1 MKAIVYREYGP
12 ADVLKLEEVSKPTP
26 WDNEVLIKVRAAAVN
41 PLDWHF
47 MRGTPGFVR
56 VFTGMRRP
64 KRTRLGVDVAGNV
77 ELVGAAVEGFKPGDA
92 VFGAVDGAFA
102 EFVCA
107 PASAVAIMPKSV
119 TFEQAAA
126 VPIGGLTALQA
137 LRDKAKL
144 QSGQKV
150 LINGASGGVGTFAVQ
165 ISRWMGAKVTG
176 ICSKR
181 NVDLVRGIGAEQVI
195 DYTRE
200 DFAASG
206 ERYDVIFDLV
216 GNRPLAAFRS
226 VLNPRAVFIACG
238 GGGPETPASH
248 LLAGMIEQLVLG
260 WFTSQ
265 RLVGILAKR
274 NKEDLELLSNL
285 MTSGDVTPVVDRCY
299 GLSEVSQAIRYL
311 EEGHARGK
319 VVIALE

>member
-1 MKAIVYREYGP
+1 MKAIVYHEYGS
-12 ADVLKLEEVSKPTP
+12 ADVLKLEEVRTPTP
-26 WDNEVLIKVRAAAVN
+26 GDKEVLIKVRAAAVN
-41 PLDWHF
+41 PLDWHL
-47 MRGTPGFVR
+47 MRGVPGFVR
-56 VFTGMRRP
+56 MFTGMRRP
-64 KRTRLGVDVAGNV
+64 KHARLGVDAAGDV

-92 VFGAVDGAFA
+92 VFGAVEGAFA
-102 EFVCA
+102 EYACA
-107 PASAVAIMPKSV
+107 PASAVV
-119 TFEQAAA
+119 TKPENMTYEQAAA

-165 ISRWMGAKVTG
+165 ISKWMGARVTG
-176 ICSKR
+176 ICSTR
-181 NVDLVRGIGAEQVI
+181 NVELVGGIGAEQVI

-200 DFAASG
+200 DFTASSD
-206 ERYDVIFDLV
+206 RYDAIFDLV

-226 VLNPRAVFIACG
+226 VLDPKGVFVGCG

-248 LLAGMIEQLVLG
+248 LLAGMVKQVVLG

-274 NKEDLELLSNL
+274 NKEDLELLGKL
-285 MTSGDVTPVVDRCY
+285 LTSGDITPVVDRCY
-299 GLSEVSQAIRYL
+299 RLSEVPQAIRYL